1 MMKRIDAYFESAIEG
16 TDDTQDFD
24 NADMKVF
31 VWKHVAIIG
40 GAVATLAVLVSGIS

>member
-40 GAVATLAVLVSGIS
+40 GAVTTLAVLVSGIS

>member
-16 TDDTQDFD
+16 TDDAQDFD

-31 VWKHVAIIG
+31 AWKHVAIIG
-40 GAVATLAVLVSGIS
+40 GAVTTIAVLVSGIS

>member
-24 NADMKVF
+24 SEDVKVF

-40 GAVATLAVLVSGIS
+40 GAAATLAVMVGGFA

>member
-16 TDDTQDFD
+16 TDNAQDFD

-31 VWKHVAIIG
+31 ALKHIAILG
-40 GAVATLAVLVSGIS
+40 GAITTLAVMVSNFS

>member
-24 NADMKVF
+24 NADMRVF
-31 VWKHVAIIG
+31 VWKHIAIIG
-40 GAVATLAVLVSGIS
+40 GAVTTLAVMVGGFA